1 MYLLT
6 FPVIQSY
13 YILLI
18 QIGLHPT
25 RTCLV
30 YNPQNSCVEYKQSL
44 IAYLNNLA
52 TKPSPLILMGGFNIR
67 VTLTGSATFSYQLVW
82 PSISLQPITDYQLFY
97 TYTGNWYHTWLNSHK
112 LWKYH

>member
-1 MYLLT
+1 MSSVLID
-6 FPVIQSY
+6 FPFDSEL

-52 TKPSPLILMGGFNIR
+52 AKPSPLILMGDFNIR
-67 VTLTGSATFSYQLVW
+67 VTLSGSATFSYQLVW

-97 TYTGNWYHTWLNSHK
+97 SYTGSWYHTWLNSHK
-112 LWKYH
+112 LW